1 MTFDD
6 TPKRGRK
13 GEQESSDYLPI
24 CDGCNKL
31 IDMNKISLPLNNET
45 LQIADTTLAETL
57 AWIEDQHHKPG
68 FKRLLTLNP
77 EILMAGHKNPD
88 TARLIASADLTVPD
102 GTGIVA
108 CLRFCY
114 GKKIARVTGSD
125 LAPVLISSQ
134 KYRIYL
140 LGSTPEVIEKAAS
153 FACLR
158 QAKEAK
164 RLSQRVSPFESRT
177 DPTTG
182 ANGIQR
188 AEPFEPTQD
197 YASAAKLLKHSPIC
211 GYHHGFWTESEWP
224 LISAAI
230 AAANPDIVLVG
241 MGFPQQ
247 DYILQKLKKTLPR
260 GIGIGVGGVIDI
272 LAGVQK
278 RAPKW
283 TQQLHIEWL
292 YRALKQPARLSR
304 LRWIGGFAK
313 YTLHVWWKIRHV

>member
-1 MTFDD
+1 
-6 TPKRGRK
+6 
-13 GEQESSDYLPI
+13 
-24 CDGCNKL
+24 
-31 IDMNKISLPLNNET
+31 MNKISLPLNNET

-114 GKKIARVTGSD
+114 GKKTARVTGSD
-125 LAPVLISSQ
+125 LAPALISSG

-140 LGSTPEVIEKAAS
+140 LGGTPEVIEKAAS
-153 FACLR
+153 FDCRR
-158 QAKEAK
+158 QSKEGK

-182 ANGIQR
+182 ANGIQKTQGEKYFSPTAACANGIQR
-188 AEPFEPTQD
+188 AEPFESIQD

-230 AAANPDIVLVG
+230 ASANPDIVLVG

-304 LRWIGGFAK
+304 LHWIGGFAK
-313 YTLHVWWKIRHV
+313 YTLRVWWKIRHV